1 MNIGYIRVSTKEQ
14 NLDRQKMILSK
25 FKIEKFFEEKVSGKN
40 TNRPKLEEM
49 RNFVREGDT
58 VFVADLSR
66 LARSLPD
73 LLEITQEFQ
82 KNGVQLVSAKE
93 NLDTATATGRLL
105 FHVIASLAEFER
117 DVIRERQAEGIASA
131 RLAGKNC
138 GRPVKKYDKALF
150 DELYKKYQKRLV
162 TVTEMASKLKLS
174 RATVYRLLEA
184 ENQKEEP
191 KNI

>member
-14 NLDRQKMILSK
+14 NTDRQKMILSK
-25 FKIEKFFEEKVSGKN
+25 YKIEKIFEEKKSGKN

-93 NLDTATATGRLL
+93 NLDTTTATGRLL

-131 RLAGKNC
+131 KLAGKNC
-138 GRPVKKYDKALF
+138 GRPTKKYDKSLF
-150 DELYKKYQKRLV
+150 DDLYAKYQRRLV
-162 TVTEMASKLKLS
+162 TITQIAKELRLS
-174 RATVYRLLEA
+174 RATVYRLIDSKKQEEA
-184 ENQKEEP
+184 
-191 KNI
+191 